1 MVEFAMSWSDY
12 QSYAVPT
19 WMPAGSPERFCH
31 FISDVPPGEAGAA
44 ISRAIANG
52 AGWVFATDQS
62 QPNPW
67 GQLPAYFDA
76 ELQAIRMLSH

>member
-1 MVEFAMSWSDY
+1 
-12 QSYAVPT
+12 
-19 WMPAGSPERFCH
+19 MPSGSPERFCH

-52 AGWVFATDQS
+52 AGWVFATDKS

-76 ELQAIRMLSH
+76 ELQAIRMLSR